1 MKPIISFKQKGDF
14 KKSDRYFKGLKKITE
29 YSFLDKYGRRGVEA
43 LRKNTPKDTGLTAD
57 SWYYEVYRN
66 SNRVVLSFFNSNVK
80 EDWCNI
86 AVILQYGHATGTGGW
101 VKGVDYINPALKPIF
116 KKIADEAWEEVKNL

>member
-1 MKPIISFKQKGDF
+1 MTPIISFKHKGDF
-14 KKSDRYFKGLKKITE
+14 KKTDRYFKGLRQVTE

-43 LRKNTPKDTGLTAD
+43 LRQATPKDTGLTAN
-57 SWYYEVYRN
+57 SWYYEIHKN
-66 SNRVVLSFFNSNVK
+66 DDRVVLSFFNSNVK

-101 VKGVDYINPALKPIF
+101 VNGVDYINPALGPIF
-116 KKIADEAWEEVKNL
+116 KQIADEAWEEVKNL